1 VEKEGV
7 VLSSAPPRLKTALW
21 LLLTAVVL
29 AGVGLLVAW
38 SVANPLRLEDPV
50 TSTSDKVLNLYN
62 VVLGFALL
70 VFLLVEGAI
79 IFTVL
84 RFRRRDDR
92 MPVQVH
98 GNNKLELAWTVAPA
112 LILAS
117 LFGLT
122 VRTLINFDPPPG
134 SLDIDVVGHQWVWE
148 FRYPEQGI
156 TVFGTPGQ
164 IPEMVVPTGETVQL
178 KITSTDVAHSF
189 YVPRFLRK
197 LDAIPGHT
205 NQMRFVVDE
214 PGVFG
219 GQCAEFCGL
228 EHSQMLF
235 TVRAVE
241 PAEFEAWVRE
251 KAPAPQ

>member
-1 VEKEGV
+1 VEKEGAV
-7 VLSSAPPRLKTALW
+7 SQPANPRVKAALW
-21 LLLTAVVL
+21 GLLAAVVL
-29 AGVGLLVAW
+29 AGVGLILAW
-38 SVANPLRLEDPV
+38 AVANPLRLEEPV
-50 TSTSDKVLNLYN
+50 TPAADKVFNLYN
-62 VVLGFALL
+62 VVLGFALG

-92 MPVQVH
+92 LPEQVH
-98 GNNKLELAWTVAPA
+98 GNNKLEAAWTVAPA

-122 VRTLINFDPPPG
+122 VHTMIDINESPPPG
-134 SLDIDVVGHQWVWE
+134 SLNIDVVGHQWVWE

-156 TVFGTPGQ
+156 TVFGTPAQ
-164 IPEMVVPTGETVQL
+164 VPEMVVPTGETIQL
-178 KITSTDVAHSF
+178 KITSTDVVHSF

-197 LDAIPGHT
+197 LDAVPGHT
-205 NQMRFVVDE
+205 NEMRFVIDE
-214 PGVFG
+214 PGTFG

-228 EHSQMLF
+228 GHAEMRF

-241 PAEFEAWVRE
+241 PAEFDAWVQE
-251 KAPAPQ
+251 KAPR

>member
-1 VEKEGV
+1 
-7 VLSSAPPRLKTALW
+7 
-21 LLLTAVVL
+21 
-29 AGVGLLVAW
+29 
-38 SVANPLRLEDPV
+38 
-50 TSTSDKVLNLYN
+50 
-62 VVLGFALL
+62 
-70 VFLLVEGAI
+70 
-79 IFTVL
+79 
-84 RFRRRDDR
+84 

-148 FRYPEQGI
+148 FRYPEQDI

-189 YVPRFLRK
+189 TFRALRK
-197 LDAIPGHT
+197 LTRSPAT

-214 PGVFG
+214 P
-219 GQCAEFCGL
+219 CWRP
-228 EHSQMLF
+228 
-235 TVRAVE
+235 VRSSAGWSTARSVHR
-241 PAEFEAWVRE
+241 PGRGAAD
-251 KAPAPQ
+251 